1 MRSVSVFRLLGCAIL
16 CSAILTPD
24 LAFAAV
30 QASADSGPIAV
41 APVTPL
47 FDVDAERKL
56 AYLRRTAIVRL
67 ALETGL
73 RAENRADSLL
83 VLTQAVDT
91 AQLLVLTDPDD
102 PESQYLFA
110 VAVGQRLELS
120 GTSEKIRLGAITR
133 SAAERALELD
143 PEHAG
148 AHHVLGR
155 LNAATMRMG
164 RAARFVARRLLGAS
178 ALENVSW
185 EAAEFH
191 FAQAL
196 AIEPRNPRHSMELG
210 MLLSDTGRREE
221 AVSALRFSIAQPPQ
235 SFADSLAVQRATR
248 VLERLQRGRRP
259 D

>member
-1 MRSVSVFRLLGCAIL
+1 MRSVSVFSFAGGAIL
-16 CSAILTPD
+16 LAAILTPGP
-24 LAFAAV
+24 AFAAG
-30 QASADSGPIAV
+30 QASADSATIAM

-47 FDVDAERKL
+47 FDVEAEREL
-56 AYLRRTAIVRL
+56 AYLRRTVAVRL
-67 ALETGL
+67 ALEAAL

-91 AQLLVLTDPDD
+91 AQLLVLSHPDD

-120 GTSEKIRLGAITR
+120 GTREKIQLGAITR

-164 RAARFVARRLLGAS
+164 RVARFVARRLLGAS
-178 ALENVSW
+178 ALANVSW

-210 MLLSDTGRREE
+210 ILLADTGRREE
-221 AVSALRFSIAQPPQ
+221 AVSTLKYSIVQPPQ
-235 SFADSLAVQRATR
+235 TLADSLAVQRAAR
-248 VLERLQRGRRP
+248 VLERLQRGSRP

>member
-1 MRSVSVFRLLGCAIL
+1 MRSVSVFSFVGCAIL
-16 CSAILTPD
+16 LAAIFTLGP
-24 LAFAAV
+24 AFAAG
-30 QASADSGPIAV
+30 QASADSATITL

-47 FDVDAERKL
+47 FDAEAEREL
-56 AYLRRTAIVRL
+56 AYLGRTAAVRL
-67 ALETGL
+67 ALEAGL

-83 VLTQAVDT
+83 VLTQAVDK
-91 AQLLVLTDPDD
+91 AQLLILTDPDD

-164 RAARFVARRLLGAS
+164 RVARFVARRLLGAS
-178 ALENVSW
+178 ALENMSW
-185 EAAEFH
+185 ESAEFH

-210 MLLSDTGRREE
+210 ILLADTGRRGE
-221 AVSALRFSIAQPPQ
+221 AVSALKYSIAQPPETL
-235 SFADSLAVQRATR
+235 ADSLAVRRAAR
-248 VLERLQRGRRP
+248 VLERLYRGNRP